1 MRRDQEAHKSLP
13 LCIFFKENHVKDIP
27 YTVPCSEAMERNL
40 REERDKFIKE
50 RLASKKSIYARLADI
65 WPHDNQ
71 FKENS

>member
-1 MRRDQEAHKSLP
+1 M
-13 LCIFFKENHVKDIP
+13 KDIP